1 MLTPRDGR
9 QEPKGIAGAWRY
21 ACPCDRSRMS
31 LDTAP
36 ELLTFVLHP
45 IAAFHFTCCLTISS
59 GDHGS
64 PLLSGTK
71 SPTSVRLQ
79 RATNRLDQV
88 LTRHSL
94 DDVIV
99 LNERHLRRILASY
112 FDYYH
117 RSRTHPSL
125 DKDAP
130 DERPVQQPGAGKP
143 VAFPPVGG
151 LHHRYERL
159 AA

>member
-71 SPTSVRLQ
+71 SPTSVRFQ

-88 LTRHSL
+88 LTRHNATDL
-94 DDVIV
+94 WA
-99 LNERHLRRILASY
+99 ERHGFAAAVVVLALEMRGFWASGV
-112 FDYYH
+112 
-117 RSRTHPSL
+117 
-125 DKDAP
+125 AP
-130 DERPVQQPGAGKP
+130 ISVQPEAACAVVKP
-143 VAFPPVGG
+143 QHVPYMF
-151 LHHRYERL
+151 Y
-159 AA
+159 